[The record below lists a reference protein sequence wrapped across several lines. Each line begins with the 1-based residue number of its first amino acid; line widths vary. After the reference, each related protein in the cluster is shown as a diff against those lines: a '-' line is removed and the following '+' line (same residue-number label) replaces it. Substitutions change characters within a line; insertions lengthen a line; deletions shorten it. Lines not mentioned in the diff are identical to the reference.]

1 MEAIKL
7 NLIMLKKY
15 RMLKLKFIIRMK
27 IMIFYLL
34 EEVLLFVDS
43 KLEYLPRIMNFPDP
57 NYKDN

>member
-7 NLIMLKKY
+7 NLIMQKKY
-15 RMLKLKFIIRMK
+15 RMLKLKSIIRMK

-43 KLEYLPRIMNFPDP
+43 KLEYLPRIMNLLDP